1 MSGAIRVLHQSPAV
15 EGQFSATLEALN
27 WDDTAAKH
35 LNATEADVRRALA
48 KPKRDINDFAA
59 LISPAAKPFIN
70 DMVAESERLTLQ
82 RFGKTVSLFAPLY
95 LSNTCANECTYC
107 GFSMS
112 NAIKRLTL
120 DEQQIEREI
129 KAIKQK
135 RLRKRKIAC
144 QP

>member
-15 EGQFSATLEALN
+15 EGQFSAQLEALN
-27 WDDTAAKH
+27 WDATTAQH
-35 LNATEADVRRALA
+35 QNVTEADVRRALA

-70 DMVAESERLTLQ
+70 EMVAESERLTLQ

-112 NAIKRLTL
+112 NAINGRCS
-120 DEQQIEREI
+120 
-129 KAIKQK
+129 AM
-135 RLRKRKIAC
+135 
-144 QP
+144 